1 MARIPDNHVQL
12 AGRVTIGARG
22 QIVIP
27 AEVRVRLGLQPGEHA
42 LALLVPDSDAVAF
55 IHESK
60 LQDLITKASG
70 TLGQS
75 LSAHPMR
82 QP

>member
-1 MARIPDNHVQL
+1 MKNIPKNHIQL

-27 AEVRVRLGLQPGEHA
+27 AEVREKLGLLPGEHA
-42 LALLVPDSDAVAF
+42 LALVIPDSDAVAF

-60 LQDLITKASG
+60 LQDLITKAGGS
-70 TLGQS
+70 LAHA
-75 LSAHPMR
+75 LSAKEKA
-82 QP
+82 